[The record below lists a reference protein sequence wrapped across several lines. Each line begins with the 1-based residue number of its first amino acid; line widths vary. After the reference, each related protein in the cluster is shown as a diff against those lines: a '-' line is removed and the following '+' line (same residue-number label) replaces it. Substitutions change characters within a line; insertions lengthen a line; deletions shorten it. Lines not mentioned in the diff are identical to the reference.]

1 MEARFRAGT
10 VHRLPVGSRILNGA
24 MYQVSAE
31 LEEAGRV
38 SGASWVHSVTRLLL
52 PLLAPALMT
61 SFVLLFLAAIRNLV
75 LVVFF
80 YSPDSRVLSAIFW
93 ESWRGNFPERALVA
107 GLLMMGISGVALVVA
122 LALRRRTEVATLH

>member
-1 MEARFRAGT
+1 M
-10 VHRLPVGSRILNGA
+10 
-24 MYQVSAE
+24 
-31 LEEAGRV
+31 
-38 SGASWVHSVTRLLL
+38 HSVTRLLL

-61 SFVLLFLAAIRNLV
+61 SFVLLFRAAIRNPV

-93 ESWRGNFPERALVA
+93 EPWRGNFPERALVA
-107 GLLMMGISGVALVVA
+107 GLLMMGVSGVALVVA